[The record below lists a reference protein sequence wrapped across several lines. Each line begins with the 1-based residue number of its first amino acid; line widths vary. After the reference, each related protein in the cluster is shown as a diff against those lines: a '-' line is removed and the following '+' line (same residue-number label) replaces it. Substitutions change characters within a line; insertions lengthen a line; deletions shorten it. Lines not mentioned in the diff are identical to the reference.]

1 MNILTVDMET
11 YYSRDFSLTKMTTEE
26 YVRSPHFEVIGV
38 AVKVGSEDTKW
49 FSGTYAETKEFLQ
62 QFNWRESLAVAHNAM
77 FDAAILTWHFG
88 IKPRGWIDTLS
99 MSRAI
104 HGTEVSGSLAALAKH
119 YQLGVKGTEVTNAL
133 GKRRLDFTLEE
144 LRKYGEYC
152 VNDVDLTYDL
162 LQCLIKDFPQMEM
175 RLIDLTIK
183 MYSEPVLVL
192 DKTTLTEHLAAVQ
205 KKKEDLLAKVTVDKA
220 TLMSNPQFADVL
232 TSLGVTPP
240 MKISP
245 TTGRETLALAKNDEE
260 FKALAEHPNPDV
272 QALVAARL
280 GTKSTLEETRTERF
294 ISIAERGKM
303 PVPLKYYAA
312 HTGRWG
318 GTDNLNLQN
327 LPRSSPLK
335 HAIRAPQGY
344 VMIDS
349 DSSQIEARTLAWLAG
364 QWDLV
369 QAFERG
375 EDVYRIMASAI
386 YNKPVEDITKD
397 ERFVGKT
404 TVLGCFG
411 ADTQVLT
418 NHGWKRIVN
427 VSAMDMVWD
436 GEEWVNHQGVIPKGV
451 RETIKAYGIDATSE
465 HEILTGH
472 GWREWSEVVTN
483 HILFQS
489 ALSRANLP
497 SSIGTSILNKQAGPL
512 VGTLSYGVLA
522 DGKVRST
529 DITSKL
535 GVLLGVIPALGSH
548 QQTLA
553 KNIGGTKSYCLTYNI
568 DKDYLTE
575 LRVLLRGVTQKLVKY
590 THTMAEEV
598 LRFMNLG
605 AQTGVLSCAT
615 LYPSQ
620 TGKILQ
626 ETWIESITQKGT
638 NQTIFGLQL
647 NRKTQKTN
655 DVYPNLK
662 NKLQTYDIA
671 YAGPRNRFT
680 IATDA
685 GPLIVHNCGYGMGAK
700 KFQAQLKTF
709 GVTIAEEEAQRIISV
724 YRETY
729 PRIPL
734 LWKDCQKA
742 LVAILIGQRAGLPE
756 DKPQIYAEG
765 ENGIRLPNG
774 LYLKYPNLRIHVT
787 PEGKEEFV
795 YDTKKG
801 KAVIPNRIYG
811 GKVTENCI
819 AGGTLVLTNNGWKP
833 IEDISS
839 KDKVHDGVDFVSHGG
854 VVFKSVQTCIQID
867 GVWMTPDHEVLT
879 NDGWKTASQNPQP
892 YRPNL
897 WGVNRYK
904 PRTQQWQ
911 EKVLA
916 ISMSMWNALRK
927 SWDRRTQ
934 RNKTRGYTQL
944 WVFNKTTYSESKYY
958 SWDEQTPGVC
968 CMAFNG
974 GPLLFTNPSSVG
986 KLWGQGYF
994 SMRGVATKLSSL
1006 LGRYGVNV
1014 PARFRFGSYRQ
1025 QWRVYPSELPMDYAP
1040 HQFNEQTQYRT
1051 TDRCGGTEQKYRG
1064 INKHYLLPSSAQLA
1078 SEQAN
1083 FTAVAEKQVYDI
1095 INCGPRH
1102 RFVVLGNEAPF
1113 IVHNCCQALA
1123 RIIIGEQML
1132 LIAKRYRVVM
1142 TVHDAIACVA
1152 PKEEA
1157 EIAKGFVE
1165 QCMKMR
1171 PDWCEELPLNCE
1183 AGYGETYGSC

>member
-1 MNILTVDMET
+1 MNILTIDFET

-38 AVKVGSEDTKW
+38 AVKVGDEDTKW
-49 FSGTYAETKEFLQ
+49 FSGTYAETKQFLQ
-62 QFNWRESLAVAHNAM
+62 QFNWRESLALAHNAM

-99 MSRAI
+99 MARAV
-104 HGTEVSGSLAALAKH
+104 HGTEVGGSLAALAKH
-119 YQLGVKGTEVTNAL
+119 YQLGIKGTEVNDAL
-133 GKRRLDFTLEE
+133 GKRRLDFTTQE
-144 LRKYGEYC
+144 LARYGEYC

-162 LQCLIKDFPQMEM
+162 LQCLLKDFPQMEL

-192 DKTTLTEHLAAVQ
+192 DKVVLAEHLAAVQ

-240 MKISP
+240 TKISP

-294 ISIAERGKM
+294 ISIAERGAM

-404 TVLGCFG
+404 T
-411 ADTQVLT
+411 
-418 NHGWKRIVN
+418 I
-427 VSAMDMVWD
+427 
-436 GEEWVNHQGVIPKGV
+436 
-451 RETIKAYGIDATSE
+451 
-465 HEILTGH
+465 
-472 GWREWSEVVTN
+472 
-483 HILFQS
+483 
-489 ALSRANLP
+489 
-497 SSIGTSILNKQAGPL
+497 
-512 VGTLSYGVLA
+512 
-522 DGKVRST
+522 
-529 DITSKL
+529 
-535 GVLLGVIPALGSH
+535 LGS
-548 QQTLA
+548 
-553 KNIGGTKSYCLTYNI
+553 
-568 DKDYLTE
+568 
-575 LRVLLRGVTQKLVKY
+575 
-590 THTMAEEV
+590 
-598 LRFMNLG
+598 
-605 AQTGVLSCAT
+605 
-615 LYPSQ
+615 
-620 TGKILQ
+620 
-626 ETWIESITQKGT
+626 
-638 NQTIFGLQL
+638 
-647 NRKTQKTN
+647 
-655 DVYPNLK
+655 
-662 NKLQTYDIA
+662 
-671 YAGPRNRFT
+671 
-680 IATDA
+680 
-685 GPLIVHNCGYGMGAK
+685 GYGMGAK
-700 KFQAQLKTF
+700 KFQAQLKNF

-765 ENGIRLPNG
+765 EHGIRLPNG

-811 GKVTENCI
+811 GKVTENI
-819 AGGTLVLTNNGWKP
+819 
-833 IEDISS
+833 
-839 KDKVHDGVDFVSHGG
+839 
-854 VVFKSVQTCIQID
+854 
-867 GVWMTPDHEVLT
+867 
-879 NDGWKTASQNPQP
+879 
-892 YRPNL
+892 
-897 WGVNRYK
+897 
-904 PRTQQWQ
+904 
-911 EKVLA
+911 
-916 ISMSMWNALRK
+916 
-927 SWDRRTQ
+927 
-934 RNKTRGYTQL
+934 
-944 WVFNKTTYSESKYY
+944 
-958 SWDEQTPGVC
+958 
-968 CMAFNG
+968 
-974 GPLLFTNPSSVG
+974 
-986 KLWGQGYF
+986 
-994 SMRGVATKLSSL
+994 
-1006 LGRYGVNV
+1006 
-1014 PARFRFGSYRQ
+1014 
-1025 QWRVYPSELPMDYAP
+1025 
-1040 HQFNEQTQYRT
+1040 
-1051 TDRCGGTEQKYRG
+1051 
-1064 INKHYLLPSSAQLA
+1064 
-1078 SEQAN
+1078 
-1083 FTAVAEKQVYDI
+1083 
-1095 INCGPRH
+1095 
-1102 RFVVLGNEAPF
+1102 
-1113 IVHNCCQALA
+1113 CQALA

-1132 LIAKRYRVVM
+1132 IIARRYRVVM
-1142 TVHDAIACVA
+1142 TVHDAIACIA

-1157 EIAKGFVE
+1157 EVAKGFIE
-1165 QCMKMR
+1165 QCMRMR